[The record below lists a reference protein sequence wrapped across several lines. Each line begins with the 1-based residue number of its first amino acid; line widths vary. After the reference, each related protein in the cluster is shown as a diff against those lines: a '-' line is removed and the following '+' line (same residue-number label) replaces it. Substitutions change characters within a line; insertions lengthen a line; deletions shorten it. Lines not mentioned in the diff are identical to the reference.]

1 MWSDMRVLG
10 VTGGTGTGKST
21 VCKILA
27 EQGGVIIDAD
37 KIAAQQQRRGSTAF
51 SEIVEH
57 FGKEILL
64 PDGELNRT
72 LLAGIVFSD
81 KKELRLLNG
90 IVHKYVSAEMK
101 AQVELARSENARFA
115 VLDVPIPI
123 EDGFFDT
130 ADCVWAVVANDDL
143 RTARLVGR
151 RGINE
156 REAQLRISAQ
166 LSNREYSELADVVID
181 NEGDYESL
189 ERLVK
194 YELER
199 FLSYLS

>member
-1 MWSDMRVLG
+1 MRVLG

>member
-1 MWSDMRVLG
+1 MRVLG

-130 ADCVWAVVANDDL
+130 ADCVVGGRCKRRSAHRAPCRPQRHKRARGAAKDKRPAV
-143 RTARLVGR
+143 
-151 RGINE
+151 
-156 REAQLRISAQ
+156 
-166 LSNREYSELADVVID
+166 
-181 NEGDYESL
+181 
-189 ERLVK
+189 
-194 YELER
+194 
-199 FLSYLS
+199 